1 MTSHFTPS
9 ATILHPEAS
18 CADALRMGSD
28 RAHSFYTSAIVGCGM
43 VFILGA
49 FLATDAANTRGLLA
63 GLFFGILSGGIY
75 VLVLLRKTS
84 ALSRENTDLREL
96 NSEAGARDDDL
107 RAQLGY
113 TLCEPLAVA
122 AGKADE
128 LLSSPSMPYGDQQAI
143 LTSIRDNTLEVEQTL
158 KALAAHGSLRTAT
171 TPRLSSVVLLDE
183 ELRSIGQASPN
194 FDHYDFDIEQAR
206 AWGDPALVR
215 QILRTLVNV
224 STHDDGAHLT
234 LQTTQRCPFATAMV
248 SGKGTILPLAAR
260 AALSDDYEFAGSDD
274 GTFKVVRAV
283 SNLAATMGGAIS
295 YVQAFGVSHVLLTL
309 PASEP
314 KAPTLNDLQPGSE
327 PTTLFPDP
335 QPGSARSDSTNA
347 VHSPS

>member
-1 MTSHFTPS
+1 MPYVWVQT
-9 ATILHPEAS
+9 
-18 CADALRMGSD
+18 
-28 RAHSFYTSAIVGCGM
+28 AHIRSIP
-43 VFILGA
+43 
-49 FLATDAANTRGLLA
+49 RPLLA
-63 GLFFGILSGGIY
+63 AAWSSSSARSSQPTPLTPVAFCSLFFGILSGGIY

-158 KALAAHGSLRTAT
+158 KPLAAHGSLRTAT

-224 STHDDGAHLT
+224 STHDDGAPH
-234 LQTTQRCPFATAMV
+234 
-248 SGKGTILPLAAR
+248 SSDDAAR
-260 AALSDDYEFAGSDD
+260 SIRNRD
-274 GTFKVVRAV
+274 GV
-283 SNLAATMGGAIS
+283 G
-295 YVQAFGVSHVLLTL
+295 
-309 PASEP
+309 
-314 KAPTLNDLQPGSE
+314 
-327 PTTLFPDP
+327 
-335 QPGSARSDSTNA
+335 
-347 VHSPS
+347 

>member
-1 MTSHFTPS
+1 MNSPSKAQPVASVSSTPVTTFAQFFLRSSPTSGTSTATKIGSSIQTGYPYAPSRTDPNARLMTSHFTPS

-224 STHDDGAHLT
+224 STHDDGAPH
-234 LQTTQRCPFATAMV
+234 
-248 SGKGTILPLAAR
+248 SSDDAAR
-260 AALSDDYEFAGSDD
+260 SIRNRD
-274 GTFKVVRAV
+274 GV
-283 SNLAATMGGAIS
+283 G
-295 YVQAFGVSHVLLTL
+295 
-309 PASEP
+309 
-314 KAPTLNDLQPGSE
+314 
-327 PTTLFPDP
+327 
-335 QPGSARSDSTNA
+335 
-347 VHSPS
+347 